1 MYKHLSAWAIVVS
14 VALGITAVLGF
25 YKYQQF
31 AAASAAAGAFPEPS
45 ESVAAVLAKQ
55 GDWSQSTRV
64 IGTIVALRQLEVRN
78 EVAGTVSELGFKSG
92 DVVEAGQLL
101 IQFDAR
107 QEQALLAAAEA
118 EARLAKLD
126 LDRRQTLKNSP
137 AFSEQELDRA
147 RAQFAGATARAENLS
162 VSIEKKRIV
171 APFRGR
177 IGIVDL
183 QPGAYLD
190 AGTRITML
198 QGVDNDAFVDFS
210 LPQDEAATLRVAS
223 DVTVSSVGIPQG
235 KATAKIVAVSESV
248 DRTNRMVQFR
258 AVIAGLGETV
268 RPGMFV
274 DVSAQITESQ
284 TAIVVP
290 LTAVRRSAHGE
301 YVFILSEEDG
311 KLRARQRTVKTGP
324 IQDDHIIV
332 LEGLEAG
339 EAIAAAGSFKLRDG
353 LLVHTEIPAVAST
366 AVSTN

>member
-1 MYKHLSAWAIVVS
+1 MYRHLSAWAIVAS
-14 VALGITAVLGF
+14 MALGITAVLGF
-25 YKYQQF
+25 YKYQQVT
-31 AAASAAAGAFPEPS
+31 AAMAAAGAFPEPS
-45 ESVAAVLAKQ
+45 EAVSAVIAKQ

-92 DVVEAGQLL
+92 DIVEPGQLL

-107 QEQALLAAAEA
+107 QEQALLDAAQA

-126 LDRRQTLKNSP
+126 LERRETLKNSP

-147 RAQFAGATARAENLS
+147 REQFAGATARAENLA
-162 VSIEKKRIV
+162 VSIEKKRIT

-190 AGTRITML
+190 AGTRITTL

-210 LPQDEAATLRVAS
+210 LPQDEAVALS
-223 DVTVSSVGIPQG
+223 VGSEITVTSVGIPNG
-235 KATAKIVAVSESV
+235 KATAKIAAVSESV
-248 DRTNRMVQFR
+248 DRTSRMVQFR

-274 DVSAQITESQ
+274 DVSAQVTEPQ

-290 LTAVRRSAHGE
+290 LTAVRRSSHGE

-324 IQDDHIIV
+324 IQDDNIIV

-353 LLVHTEIPAVAST
+353 LLVNTEIPAVASN
-366 AVSTN
+366 AISAN